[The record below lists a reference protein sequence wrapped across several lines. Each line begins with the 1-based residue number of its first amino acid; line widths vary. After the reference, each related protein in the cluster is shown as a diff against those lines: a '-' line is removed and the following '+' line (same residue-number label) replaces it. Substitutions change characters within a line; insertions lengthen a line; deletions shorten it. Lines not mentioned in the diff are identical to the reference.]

1 MKKQKSLQSEKS
13 KTTKKILK
21 KKKVK
26 AEADVLKSDKVKS
39 DVLKLDE
46 AEKSS
51 VLAEEPDNGEERA
64 QDLAVPDQAK
74 LDEGTNLSNRYYE
87 GVGRRKRAVA
97 RVRLYTKGEKE
108 FLVNSKEY
116 TQYFRTSELQFLAD
130 GALRK
135 MKVGDKFMVVSK
147 VRGGGVSS
155 QAEAVRHGIARALVK
170 FNADFRKRLKR
181 AGYLRR
187 DPRETE
193 RKKFGLK
200 KARRAPQWA
209 KR

>member
-1 MKKQKSLQSEKS
+1 MKKQKSLKGEKV
-13 KTTKKILK
+13 KTTKKIVK
-21 KKKVK
+21 KKKIK
-26 AEADVLKSDKVKS
+26 AEADVPRSDGVKS
-39 DVLKLDE
+39 DVLKLDDV
-46 AEKSS
+46 EKKA
-51 VLAEEPDNGEERA
+51 VLMEEPDNA
-64 QDLAVPDQAK
+64 QESVPDVSVDDGANQ
-74 LDEGTNLSNRYYE
+74 SSRYYE

-97 RVRLYTKGEKE
+97 RVRLFTKGEKE
-108 FLVNSKEY
+108 FLVNSKAYTEY
-116 TQYFRTSELQFLAD
+116 FPTFELQFLAD

-187 DPRETE
+187 DPREVE